1 MNFLC
6 LANQLKKIARPF
18 VDGWI
23 DRRRRSRRNI
33 AIFVGVLTCLDAPN
47 GRERERERDG
57 LRLRRLAKQAV
68 NNAAC
73 AVIGHDVV
81 HRAPLYSVVCSMVWY
96 FVVSF
101 LHR

>member
-6 LANQLKKIARPF
+6 LANQLKKIVDGWRRRF

-23 DRRRRSRRNI
+23 DRRRRNI

-47 GRERERERDG
+47 GRERERDG

-81 HRAPLYSVVCSMVWY
+81 HRAPLYSMVWY